1 MVNNTRKI
9 MKNQEILENEFKFL
23 EKPTKKKLKMQDF
36 LEKIKDKVSEKM
48 KLSIFECGD
57 IIGFLKSKGEK
68 IRLHGGRFCN
78 NRFCPMCSWRKARKD
93 GYLLLLL
100 FSIVQKVMKKEL
112 IFLTLTAP
120 NVVGSELKKEIED
133 FNKSFERM
141 SKTKDFKSICK
152 GYIRKLE
159 VTYNEKEN
167 TYHPHFHVVIAVNK
181 SYFTDKTYI
190 SRKNWLEMWQV
201 AKRDKSITQVDVR
214 KAKLDDMKGVY
225 EMATYSAKAS
235 DYLVSNEVFDIFYGA
250 LKNKKIITFNG
261 IFKEILINLKTT
273 EKYKNLLEAENEVY
287 DKQLWFTWS
296 EKNYKLFRVD
306 DIPETDLQKIY
317 VDEIEID

>member
-1 MVNNTRKI
+1 MQGTFLLNNTEKI
-9 MKNQEILENEFKFL
+9 EKNQEFL
-23 EKPTKKKLKMQDF
+23 KKPTEKKLKMQDF
-36 LEKIKDKVSEKM
+36 FEKIKNKVSEKLAV
-48 KLSIFECGD
+48 KIFECGD
-57 IIGFLKSKGEK
+57 IVGFLKSKGEK

-120 NVVGSELKKEIED
+120 NVEGEELKNEIND
-133 FNKSFERM
+133 FNNSFKRL
-141 SKTKDFKSICK
+141 SNTKDFKSICK

-159 VTYNEKEN
+159 VTYNSEKN
-167 TYHPHFHVVIAVNK
+167 SYHPHFHVVIAVNK
-181 SYFTDKTYI
+181 SYFTDTKSYI
-190 SRKNWLEMWQV
+190 NQKKWLDMWRV
-201 AKRDKSITQVDVR
+201 AKRDKTITQVDVR

-235 DYLVSNEVFDIFYGA
+235 DYLYSENVFDVFYGA

-261 IFKEILINLKTT
+261 IFKEILIDLKTT
-273 EKYKNLLEAENEVY
+273 EKYNDLLETDNEIY

-296 EKNYKLFRVD
+296 EKNYKLFRTD
-306 DIPETDLQKIY
+306 EIAETELQKVF